1 MRASRAIH
9 ETSDGRHYAHVESLI
24 LDLQLSVS
32 SVRRANGCLDLD
44 IVRRIRAHASETL
57 ERVELRLTY
66 AQPDPLQA
74 RRLAERRRA
83 LASLLREPAPIEQL
97 ARSLHVG

>member
-1 MRASRAIH
+1 MGASCAIH
-9 ETSDGRHYAHVESLI
+9 RPGDEQHYAHIESLI

-32 SVRRANGCLDLD
+32 SVRRANACLDLD
-44 IVRRIRAHASETL
+44 IVRRIRARASATL
-57 ERVELRLTY
+57 ERVELRLPE

-83 LASLLREPAPIEQL
+83 LTLLLREPAPIEQL
-97 ARSLHVG
+97 ARCLRVG

>member
-9 ETSDGRHYAHVESLI
+9 EPADEQHYARIESFI

-32 SVRRANGCLDLD
+32 SVRRANTCLDLD
-44 IVRRIRAHASETL
+44 IVRRIRARASATL
-57 ERVELRLTY
+57 ERVELRLTQ

-83 LASLLREPAPIEQL
+83 LAQLLREPAPIEQL